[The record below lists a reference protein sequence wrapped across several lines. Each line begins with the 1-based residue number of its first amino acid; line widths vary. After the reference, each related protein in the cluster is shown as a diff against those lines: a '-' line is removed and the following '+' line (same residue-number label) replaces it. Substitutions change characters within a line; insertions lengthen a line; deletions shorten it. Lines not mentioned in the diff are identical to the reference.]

1 MRLHDIPKPVIAPF
15 IIDAEIQG
23 TPRDDRSSGVTNL
36 NYLSSSITL
45 RRDLEV
51 FQRLRPFEKLV
62 MLHGPALNDIPG
74 VRERLREVVSDFDVE
89 LTLVEIRKRADE
101 ALPRIPPDAEAVYV
115 NALVQLVEGELEK
128 LATGLIE
135 RRLPSFSRLGRAEVE
150 RGLLMSLT
158 EDVFDRRARRVALN
172 VQRALLGE
180 DPATFP
186 VDFVMREELVINMST
201 ARAINVFPSFAL
213 ETVAQLI
220 QDERPE
226 EGRRLNLVLVADE
239 ALAANRDLVAFN
251 AEVLAGAENIPI
263 AKSRLLP
270 QLDLVATGAVIDGD
284 RAEATGQP
292 EYLFGP
298 GLTLTQLIYS
308 DPAWA
313 NKTIQEDLQRALELD
328 RDSFRLDIIQQST
341 TTYLDVMRAL
351 TSERIQKDN
360 LGLTR
365 SNLELARVRESIGA
379 SGRAEVYRWEAQLPA
394 DQGAV
399 IRAAANRNLAEI
411 ELNRLLHRPLEEPF
425 TTQEIG
431 VEDPTFMYMRAQ
443 FYPYISSREYFDKTR
458 DALVLIALEQ
468 SPEVRALDA
477 AIAAQR
483 RSLKSSGRAF
493 YLPDVFFQASVEH
506 QYKGGAGGLGA
517 FQSLSTLFPE
527 LELAAPNDTNWA
539 LGVDLSFPLFT
550 SGDRTALHRQ
560 NAQGLSQLRLQRESV
575 SERVEQALRSSLH
588 TAGASYAGIQLARD
602 AAEAS
607 RRNLDLVTD
616 AYSLGAVSIL
626 DLLDA
631 QNAAVATEEAAANAI
646 YNFLIDMLEVERSLG
661 RFYFRASPAEVEVLF
676 ERVDQFFLDRGS
688 LPPSRLR

>member
-1 MRLHDIPKPVIAPF
+1 MGRGTLASLSIHAFSAVVVGAFLFASVASSAQQPVVRIGAVRLHDIPKPVIAPF

-239 ALAANRDLVAFN
+239 ALAA
-251 AEVLAGAENIPI
+251 
-263 AKSRLLP
+263 S
-270 QLDLVATGAVIDGD
+270 
-284 RAEATGQP
+284 
-292 EYLFGP
+292 
-298 GLTLTQLIYS
+298 
-308 DPAWA
+308 
-313 NKTIQEDLQRALELD
+313 
-328 RDSFRLDIIQQST
+328 
-341 TTYLDVMRAL
+341 
-351 TSERIQKDN
+351 
-360 LGLTR
+360 
-365 SNLELARVRESIGA
+365 
-379 SGRAEVYRWEAQLPA
+379 
-394 DQGAV
+394 
-399 IRAAANRNLAEI
+399 
-411 ELNRLLHRPLEEPF
+411 
-425 TTQEIG
+425 
-431 VEDPTFMYMRAQ
+431 
-443 FYPYISSREYFDKTR
+443 
-458 DALVLIALEQ
+458 
-468 SPEVRALDA
+468 
-477 AIAAQR
+477 
-483 RSLKSSGRAF
+483 
-493 YLPDVFFQASVEH
+493 
-506 QYKGGAGGLGA
+506 
-517 FQSLSTLFPE
+517 SLSTPKSLP
-527 LELAAPNDTNWA
+527 ARRT
-539 LGVDLSFPLFT
+539 SPL
-550 SGDRTALHRQ
+550 
-560 NAQGLSQLRLQRESV
+560 
-575 SERVEQALRSSLH
+575 
-588 TAGASYAGIQLARD
+588 
-602 AAEAS
+602 
-607 RRNLDLVTD
+607 
-616 AYSLGAVSIL
+616 
-626 DLLDA
+626 
-631 QNAAVATEEAAANAI
+631 
-646 YNFLIDMLEVERSLG
+646 RSLG
-661 RFYFRASPAEVEVLF
+661 SSPSWTWWPRAPSSMATGLK
-676 ERVDQFFLDRGS
+676 RRGNRSTSLD
-688 LPPSRLR
+688 PDSR

>member
-1 MRLHDIPKPVIAPF
+1 MSSTFGFLPRRVRSATGPFDAVDLALERALADPAIDLVLAMGVIASDRAVRLHDIPKPVIAPF

-313 NKTIQEDLQRALELD
+313 NKAIQEDLQRALELD

-360 LGLTR
+360 LSLTR

-431 VEDPTFMYMRAQ
+431 VEDRTFMYMRAQ
-443 FYPYISSREYFDKTR
+443 FYPYISSREYFGKTR

-468 SPEVRALDA
+468 SPEAGRSTRPS
-477 AIAAQR
+477 R
-483 RSLKSSGRAF
+483 RSEEASNRRAEHSICRTSSFKQVSSISTKVAPAGWARF
-493 YLPDVFFQASVEH
+493 KASVP
-506 QYKGGAGGLGA
+506 
-517 FQSLSTLFPE
+517 FF
-527 LELAAPNDTNWA
+527 
-539 LGVDLSFPLFT
+539 
-550 SGDRTALHRQ
+550 
-560 NAQGLSQLRLQRESV
+560 
-575 SERVEQALRSSLH
+575 RSSISPRPTTRTGRSAWICLSRSSRAV
-588 TAGASYAGIQLARD
+588 TVPPFAGRTPKGSRSFGFKGSRLPSAS
-602 AAEAS
+602 S
-607 RRNLDLVTD
+607 RRF
-616 AYSLGAVSIL
+616 AR
-626 DLLDA
+626 
-631 QNAAVATEEAAANAI
+631 
-646 YNFLIDMLEVERSLG
+646 RS
-661 RFYFRASPAEVEVLF
+661 RPPARPTPESSS
-676 ERVDQFFLDRGS
+676 RGM
-688 LPPSRLR
+688 PPRPRDVIWIS